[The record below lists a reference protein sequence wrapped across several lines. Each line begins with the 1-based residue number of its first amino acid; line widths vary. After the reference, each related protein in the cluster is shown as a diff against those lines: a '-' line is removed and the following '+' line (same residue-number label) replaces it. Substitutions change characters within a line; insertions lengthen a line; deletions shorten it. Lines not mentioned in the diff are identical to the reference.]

1 MSTGAVIT
9 GIGQSAIGRNL
20 GRSALSLTAESSLKA
35 IADAGLTRADI
46 DGVAT
51 WPGAHSHSPGM
62 SGVGVWEIQ
71 DALGLN
77 LNWFVGGWEG
87 GSQLAAVCNAV
98 LAVQSGLARHVLVF
112 RTLWETTAASLER
125 KASVFGAGHD
135 RVDGFM
141 TDLAPFGA
149 LNASTWSALLAR
161 RHMHLYGTT
170 REQLGQIAVVQ
181 RANAALNPTAVFR
194 DPLTLDDY
202 LTARPISTPLG
213 LYDCDV
219 PIDGST
225 AVIVSAADAARHT
238 RPGGVAI
245 EAMSSKLAGR
255 NRWDQYGD
263 GASMVS
269 SEVGRD
275 LWQRTAL
282 RPADVDVAMLYDG
295 FSILALLWL
304 EAMGFVGAGEAGPF
318 LEGGKRI
325 ALDGELPINTGG
337 GQLSAGRTH
346 AYGHLYEAVVQLR
359 GAGGARQVP
368 GNPQV
373 ALVTAGG
380 GWLAGA
386 LLLTQPR

>member
-1 MSTGAVIT
+1 MTTGAVIT
-9 GIGQSAIGRNL
+9 GIGQSKIGRGL
-20 GRSALSLTAESSLKA
+20 GRSALSLTVESTLA
-35 IADAGLTRADI
+35 ALADAGLSRDDI

-51 WPGAHSHSPGM
+51 WPGQYSPSPGM
-62 SGVGVWEIQ
+62 SGVGVWELQ
-71 DALGLN
+71 DALDLK

-87 GSQLAAVCNAV
+87 GSQLAAVFNAV
-98 LAVQSGLARHVLVF
+98 LAVQAGLARHVVVF
-112 RTLWETTAASLER
+112 RTLWETTAATQDKR
-125 KASVFGAGHD
+125 ASVFGAGHD

-149 LNASTWSALLAR
+149 LNASSWAALLAR

-170 REQLGQIAVVQ
+170 REQLGQIAVTQ
-181 RANAALNPTAVFR
+181 RANAALNPTAVLQA
-194 DPLTLDDY
+194 PMTLDDY
-202 LTARPISTPLG
+202 LTARPIATPLG

-225 AVIVSAADAARHT
+225 TVIVSAADAAADT
-238 RPGGVAI
+238 RGPAIAI

-269 SEVGRD
+269 TEVGRD
-275 LWQRTAL
+275 LWQRTSL

-304 EAMGFVGAGEAGPF
+304 EAMGFVGPGEAGPF

-359 GAGGARQVP
+359 GTGGARQVP
-368 GNPQV
+368 NNPEV

-386 LLLTQPR
+386 LLLTH